1 MLNSAWMLVPRENP
15 PDCWL
20 RLGWH
25 GASHLLPT
33 CTLVLQELQETKE
46 KFELG
51 LGEAHFYHALAQ
63 QAQNLTADGE
73 LRVFALL
80 SSLSIGVG

>member
-1 MLNSAWMLVPRENP
+1 MA
-15 PDCWL
+15 
-20 RLGWH
+20 
-25 GASHLLPT
+25 LPT
-33 CTLVLQELQETKE
+33 CRLLANRPCHPRLVLQELQETKE

-73 LRVFALL
+73 CAQVIAFCSGASWSARP
-80 SSLSIGVG
+80 S

>member
-1 MLNSAWMLVPRENP
+1 MRIHQTAGCAWAGM
-15 PDCWL
+15 
-20 RLGWH
+20 
-25 GASHLLPT
+25 ALPT
-33 CTLVLQELQETKE
+33 CRLLANRPCHPPLVLQELQETKE